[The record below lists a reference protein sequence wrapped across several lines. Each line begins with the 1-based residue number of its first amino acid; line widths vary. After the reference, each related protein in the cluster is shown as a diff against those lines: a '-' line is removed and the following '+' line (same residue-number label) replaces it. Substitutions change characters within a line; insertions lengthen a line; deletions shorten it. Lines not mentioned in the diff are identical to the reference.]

1 MVRRGALVQCASIG
15 HGLQSLMENLILM
28 SLFVIAINGSRPTQT
43 LSPHWARRFVCFPI
57 NLEEAFVKAPPLFRL
72 PLMVSPGRRDQIDA
86 ILRLP
91 LDKLLRLCIIPR
103 VAQRDDSKQVVEC
116 GAASQVIL
124 VTSFAWC

>member
-1 MVRRGALVQCASIG
+1 MRF
-15 HGLQSLMENLILM
+15 
-28 SLFVIAINGSRPTQT
+28 FVIAINGSRPTKP
-43 LSPHWARRFVCFPI
+43 LPPHGPRRFVSSQKNGEGFF
-57 NLEEAFVKAPPLFRL
+57 AKAPPLFRL

-103 VAQRDDSKQVVEC
+103 AAQRDDSKQVVEC

>member
-1 MVRRGALVQCASIG
+1 MRFHRTRLAIF
-15 HGLQSLMENLILM
+15 HGELDLDDLI
-28 SLFVIAINGSRPTQT
+28 VIAIHGWSPIQT
-43 LSPHWARRFVCFPI
+43 LSPRWARRFVRFPI

>member
-1 MVRRGALVQCASIG
+1 MSFFEKAITASRPP
-15 HGLQSLMENLILM
+15 QSLPPI
-28 SLFVIAINGSRPTQT
+28 RPC
-43 LSPHWARRFVCFPI
+43 RFVSSQI
-57 NLEEAFVKAPPLFRL
+57 ILEEVFAKAPPLFRL